1 MTRKRLDKVAKKK
14 CDPEGEKID
23 KEIMTGIALYMK
35 QKLLIGTI
43 EGYLQ
48 KECKYGYKDR
58 TGKAIG
64 KPELVLQGDIRD
76 LLKDDYEVENPCSID
91 TSILAVRPTLYE
103 QQWEIDLKVSN
114 EDVLCYI
121 EMKYDELK
129 DNGSSTNPQSE
140 DEILRDIYKLQCI
153 KRTFQHALCLMIF
166 ATDNPIHWKKF
177 IHIKADKYTIPYE
190 GKDETFK
197 LLSSYSIKWEDS
209 FKKVGYKYFILEI

>member
-1 MTRKRLDKVAKKK
+1 
-14 CDPEGEKID
+14 
-23 KEIMTGIALYMK
+23 MTGIALYMK

-58 TGKAIG
+58 TGKASG

-76 LLKDDYEVENPCSID
+76 LLKDDYEVENPCPID
-91 TSILAVRPTLYE
+91 TSILAVTPTLNE
-103 QQWEIDLKVSN
+103 IQWEIDLKVAN
-114 EDVLCYI
+114 DDDVLCYI
-121 EMKYDELK
+121 EMKYDEKK
-129 DNGSSTNPQSE
+129 DDGMSTNPQSE

-153 KRTFQHALCLMIF
+153 KRTLQHALCLMIF
-166 ATDNPIHWKKF
+166 ATNNPIHWKKF

-197 LLSSYSIKWEDS
+197 LLSSYSIKWEGS
-209 FKKVGYKYFILEI
+209 YKKAGYKYFILEI